1 MQIILDIDLE
11 EIKDK
16 TRIYTKNLIDQA
28 IRDFLDRWDTSDKLK
43 GIINE
48 AWSSDV
54 EDIVRA
60 TLADEPRIRA
70 EVETEVRNKLKRQI
84 NLLMKEAKE

>member
-16 TRIYTKNLIDQA
+16 TRIYMKNLIDQE
-28 IRDFLDRWDTSDKLK
+28 IQNFLVRWDTSDKLK
-43 GIINE
+43 GIIKE

-60 TLADEPRIRA
+60 TLADEPGIRA

-84 NLLMKEAKE
+84 SLLMKEAKE

>member
-16 TRIYTKNLIDQA
+16 TRIYLKNIIDQE
-28 IRDFLDRWDTSDKLK
+28 IKNFLARWDTENALK
-43 GIINE
+43 GIVKE

-60 TLADEPRIRA
+60 TLADEPGIRA